1 MKNMMDLE
9 IITSNRT
16 VVRTTVR
23 EVYVPAALGRAGVL
37 HHHLPYTALL
47 EMGEVSY
54 VEANGTRHSLFLR
67 GGLIETVDN
76 RIVIM
81 AEQVRKA
88 EELDAAKLRTEM
100 TALRE
105 TIKGAAKG
113 STSPQELETAL
124 ARERELVVL
133 LGMVDEKMKRN

>member
-9 IITSNRT
+9 IITANRT
-16 VVRTTVR
+16 VVRTTVQ
-23 EVYVPAALGRAGVL
+23 EVYVPAALGQAGVL

-54 VEANGTRHSLFLR
+54 QEADGTRHSLFLR

-76 RIVIM
+76 KIVIM
-81 AEQVRKA
+81 AEQVIKA
-88 EELDAAKLRTEM
+88 DELDASELRVEM

-113 STSPQELETAL
+113 TTSPEELGLAL
-124 ARERELVVL
+124 ARERELAVL
-133 LGMVDEKMKRN
+133 LGMVEEKKKRN